1 MDIMENNTIKHPVS
15 LYEMLTDKD
24 EVIHKILIPKLQRD
38 YAQGREDMTSL
49 RKRFLNNIFS
59 VIDKNSIET
68 LTLDFVFG
76 QKEEKTKVIFYPVD
90 GQQRL
95 TTLFLLHIYIGK
107 RAGEDTEFLR
117 KFSYETR
124 DSSRNFCQKLHEI
137 SSEEYNGIK
146 EQIIRQWWYTGL
158 WKNDPT
164 IKAMINMLNDIDEHY
179 RALNYTSIQ
188 FKEVWNQLIH
198 NVNFWLLYLSDL
210 KTTDDLYIKMNSRGK
225 SLTDF
230 EHFKAMLDEY
240 AGTAGEL
247 SNKIDTT
254 WTKLLW
260 RYRDVSQDFDREK
273 YMNNGLDAC
282 FYNLLRFYLNIEG
295 TKRGLINYQNP
306 IEDILEL
313 ADVVL
318 SFHKKS
324 NIEYTQSDEK
334 EAKEEQLKI
343 SCEIMKRFSSIL
355 DFFAE
360 TDVSGNYINDPQKF
374 FAKYIDPEYTYWPA
388 SPNDMV
394 IPNGVKVYIDSL
406 KIPDVDILRLI
417 CQSSKMELK
426 PTLYAEAF
434 FQYAS
439 QENSDSAFIDRLRIL
454 RNLVE
459 NAELHAGN
467 FRDNL
472 LLVDELITN
481 GNMTK
486 DGINDEFTS
495 KQKEQEKIKLKWI
508 AANDSY
514 STLMKLVENHKL
526 LVGNLY
532 MVMNANTNGDDTIDL
547 KLLQRFGHLFHSD
560 CDYMEIEKALL
571 CYGDYAPR
579 KNNVRPYGGEDWIL
593 WKRNI
598 IGSDDNNT
606 RKIIQ
611 DFLYKETDYS
621 NIRLNNI
628 VDFFLNNCEA
638 YTWCY
643 YMVKYESIRNAT
655 KSKFRYLSGNYSYLK
670 LNANGGGRKEKRWNP
685 FNLMLSKLLL
695 PTISNTLD
703 DFGGSLN
710 LHERGFKIDILERNI
725 KIEYPDRTEEIDI
738 PVDSTGC
745 LDSVDRVKFA
755 KNECER
761 LYHNYLADST
771 ESSAHMVNA
780 DSKVWESE

>member
-59 VIDKNSIET
+59 VIDKSSIET

-355 DFFAE
+355 DFFAK

-547 KLLQRFGHLFHSD
+547 KLLQRFGHLFHSRFD
-560 CDYMEIEKALL
+560 
-571 CYGDYAPR
+571 
-579 KNNVRPYGGEDWIL
+579 IL
-593 WKRNI
+593 
-598 IGSDDNNT
+598 NNT
-606 RKIIQ
+606 
-611 DFLYKETDYS
+611 
-621 NIRLNNI
+621 N
-628 VDFFLNNCEA
+628 
-638 YTWCY
+638 
-643 YMVKYESIRNAT
+643 
-655 KSKFRYLSGNYSYLK
+655 
-670 LNANGGGRKEKRWNP
+670 
-685 FNLMLSKLLL
+685 
-695 PTISNTLD
+695 
-703 DFGGSLN
+703 
-710 LHERGFKIDILERNI
+710 
-725 KIEYPDRTEEIDI
+725 
-738 PVDSTGC
+738 
-745 LDSVDRVKFA
+745 
-755 KNECER
+755 
-761 LYHNYLADST
+761 
-771 ESSAHMVNA
+771 
-780 DSKVWESE
+780 